1 MLDDSIRGSKQ
12 VRSSRVTEVVIK
24 TSAAGGNGLLSKA
37 RHIPDTNGLIE
48 RGRRYEIFS
57 RMELS
62 AHHVVIVTS
71 EDTEGR
77 EREKVREGRE
87 RGGEGREGE
96 GRERGGEGREGKG
109 REREEVRDG
118 EGEGRERV
126 GGGEGEMVGKGEME
140 REREGGERKGRKRR
154 GRTLPDTCSRLPVP
168 NSYSLIIR
176 GTNYPGVLL

>member
-24 TSAAGGNGLLSKA
+24 TSAAGGNGLFPKA

-62 AHHVVIVTS
+62 AHDVVIVTS

-77 EREKVREGRE
+77 ER
-87 RGGEGREGE
+87 GGEGREV
-96 GRERGGEGREGKG
+96 ERG
-109 REREEVRDG
+109 
-118 EGEGRERV
+118 
-126 GGGEGEMVGKGEME
+126 GKGEME
-140 REREGGERKGRKRR
+140 GERGGGR
-154 GRTLPDTCSRLPVP
+154 
-168 NSYSLIIR
+168 
-176 GTNYPGVLL
+176 